1 MSSICVYDQVTI
13 KKGEECFLVNNNQQ
27 LKWKVKTSQG
37 SESEVP
43 SVCLLIP
50 PPNPDAID
58 YANR

>member
-1 MSSICVYDQVTI
+1 L
-13 KKGEECFLVNNNQQ
+13 KKGEECFLVNNMQPV
-27 LKWKVKTSQG
+27 KWEVKTMG
-37 SESEVP
+37 GVEAEIP